1 MFAEEQIKLD
11 PPEEVNQARGIN
23 MWSELLGKTIEAKT
37 KWVHEKSG
45 LFLYEMD
52 EKQGEKTGNWDP
64 DEPKRRAV
72 TEKKTDGCFFFLAL
86 GLSHNKWGTIL
97 YEWWCGHLTG
107 LHHKAFWDLGDPLR
121 SLGWVTDKVR
131 WGQALMR
138 NEWWG
143 CT

>member
-72 TEKKTDGCFFFLAL
+72 TEKKKQMAASF
-86 GLSHNKWGTIL
+86 S
-97 YEWWCGHLTG
+97 
-107 LHHKAFWDLGDPLR
+107 
-121 SLGWVTDKVR
+121 
-131 WGQALMR
+131 
-138 NEWWG
+138 
-143 CT
+143 